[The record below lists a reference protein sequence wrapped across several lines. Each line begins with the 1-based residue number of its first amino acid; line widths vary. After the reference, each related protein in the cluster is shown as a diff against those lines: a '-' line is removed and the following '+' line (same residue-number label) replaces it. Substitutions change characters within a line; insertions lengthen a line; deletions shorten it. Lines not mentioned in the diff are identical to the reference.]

1 MVMAVVVGVAVV
13 VAVGGISCQV
23 MADDGVVTVVAVMI
37 VVAVMV
43 VWWWWW

>member
-23 MADDGVVTVVAVMI
+23 MADDGIVTVVAVMI
-37 VVAVMV
+37 VVTDLRL
-43 VWWWWW
+43 W